1 MSGMSGERVH
11 RLRHSVEVAAP
22 AGAVFALLADTAR
35 RPLYSPHV
43 LHVEQLDF
51 DGVRERL
58 RVWESAGGRIRSS
71 ILVRVQHP
79 HERRIEFVRLGHG
92 TPVETMSGE
101 WTVEEGAGGRSVVT
115 VRHEFTVAGGRDD
128 DAAGEGLVTG
138 DNARAELESLRRIAE
153 SRAGLDDLVLS
164 FEESVRVN
172 GPGELLYDFLYRAAD
187 WPALLPHMP
196 RLRLTES
203 SPGVQIL
210 DYDVRLPD
218 GPDAAVRTE
227 GSVRLC
233 FPHAGR
239 IVFKQTLPSAPVAA
253 HTGEWSVLP
262 DEYGVRVI
270 AQHTVLLDEG
280 AVQAALLAS
289 EKAAARARGKLAA
302 TAKPASGP
310 ASPSVLELARR
321 RVRQAIGRTS
331 LAILEL
337 AGQHAESSV
346 RTLPRRP
353 AAATSPLP

>member
-1 MSGMSGERVH
+1 MSGMPGERVH
-11 RLRHSVEVAAP
+11 RLRHSLEVAAP

-43 LHVEQLDF
+43 VHVERLDF

-71 ILVRVQHP
+71 LLVRVQHP
-79 HERRIEFVRLGHG
+79 HERRIEFVQLGG
-92 TPVETMSGE
+92 ESPVDSMNGE
-101 WTVEEGAGGRSVVT
+101 WTVEEGANGRSVVT

-187 WPALLPHMP
+187 WPGLLPHM
-196 RLRLTES
+196 RHLKLTEP

-218 GPDAAVRTE
+218 GAVHP
-227 GSVRLC
+227 GASVRLC

-239 IVFKQTLPSAPVAA
+239 IVFKQTVPSGPVAA

-270 AQHTVLLDEG
+270 AQHTVLLDESALLLDG
-280 AVQAALLAS
+280 AAPWAALRAS
-289 EKAAARARGKLAA
+289 ER
-302 TAKPASGP
+302 SGAGP
-310 ASPSVLELARR
+310 VSPSVLELARR

-346 RTLPRRP
+346 RSLPRRS
-353 AAATSPLP
+353 AATAGSLP